1 MFYLIEKL
9 ATAVRGGT
17 REVLETAVDANAT
30 RILGQEIYEA
40 ESHLR
45 EAKQHLAQV
54 MADKL
59 RLQRQLEAQKIQLAT
74 KEALIRRHLE
84 QSDEAAAL
92 SLAEDFSQYETR
104 LEQQQRQHAQ
114 LHAYEQRLLQTLKS
128 TANKLEHYRA
138 ELRMAQATQHAQQAV
153 GKLSR
158 HANVHSDKFARMQ
171 DSLERIRQRH
181 DTFDDQMQAQQDI
194 DAYLNGDLPPTQH
207 AHEQAAAVL
216 ARLRNTSQP

>member
-30 RILGQEIYEA
+30 RILGQEIYES

-59 RLQRQLEAQKIQLAT
+59 RLQRQLEAQKNQLAT

-84 QSDEAAAL
+84 QGDEAAAL
-92 SLAEDFSQYETR
+92 SLAEDFSQHEVR

-181 DTFDDQMQAQQDI
+181 DAFDDQMQAQQDI
-194 DAYLNGDLPPTQH
+194 DAYLNGDLPPAQQ
-207 AHEQAAAVL
+207 ARAQAAAVL
-216 ARLRNTSQP
+216 ARLRNTPQP

>member
-17 REVLETAVDANAT
+17 REVLETAVDANAI
-30 RILGQEIYEA
+30 RILGQEMYEC
-40 ESHLR
+40 ESSLR

-59 RLQRQLEAQKIQLAT
+59 RLQRQLEAQKTQLAA
-74 KEALIRRHLE
+74 KETLICRYLE
-84 QSDEAAAL
+84 QGDEAAAL
-92 SLAEDFSQYETR
+92 VQADDFSQHEAR
-104 LEQQQRQHAQ
+104 LEQQQRQHDQ

-158 HANVHSDKFARMQ
+158 HANIHSDKFARMQ
-171 DSLERIRQRH
+171 DSLERIQQRH
-181 DTFDDQMQAQQDI
+181 NAFDDQIQAQQDI
-194 DAYLNGDLPPTQH
+194 DAYLNGDLPPVQQ
-207 AHEQAAAVL
+207 AREQAAKVL
-216 ARLRNTSQP
+216 ERLRNAPRP

>member
-30 RILGQEIYEA
+30 RILGQEIYES

-59 RLQRQLEAQKIQLAT
+59 RLQRQLDEQKTQLAS
-74 KEALIRRHLE
+74 KETLIRRHLE
-84 QSDEAAAL
+84 QGDEAAAL
-92 SLAEDFSQYETR
+92 SLAEDFSQHETR
-104 LEQQQRQHAQ
+104 LEQQQHQHAQ

-181 DTFDDQMQAQQDI
+181 YAFDDQMQAQQDI
-194 DAYLNGDLPPTQH
+194 DAYLNGDLPPAQQ
-207 AHEQAAAVL
+207 AREQAVAVL
-216 ARLRNTSQP
+216 ARLRNTPQP

>member
-30 RILGQEIYEA
+30 RILGQEIYES

-59 RLQRQLEAQKIQLAT
+59 RLQRQLEAQKTHLAT

-84 QSDEAAAL
+84 QGDETAAL
-92 SLAEDFSQYETR
+92 SLAEDFSQHETR

-194 DAYLNGDLPPTQH
+194 DAYLNGDLPPAQQTR
-207 AHEQAAAVL
+207 EQAAAVL
-216 ARLRNTSQP
+216 ARLRNIPQP

>member
-17 REVLETAVDANAT
+17 REVLETAVDANAI

-59 RLQRQLEAQKIQLAT
+59 RLQRQLDAQKAQLAA
-74 KEALIRRHLE
+74 KENLIRRHLE
-84 QSDEAAAL
+84 QGDEAAAL
-92 SLAEDFSQYETR
+92 SLAEDFSQHEAR
-104 LEQQQRQHAQ
+104 LEQQQRQHEQ

-138 ELRMAQATQHAQQAV
+138 ELRMAQATQHAQQAL

-171 DSLERIRQRH
+171 DSLERIHQQH
-181 DTFDDQMQAQQDI
+181 DAFDDRMQAMQQI
-194 DAYLNGDLPPTQH
+194 DAHLNGEVAEPQ
-207 AHEQAAAVL
+207 QMRNKAADVL
-216 ARLRNTSQP
+216 ARLRNAPRP